1 MPTFNAADI
10 IGKTLIA
17 KKQTNILRLPTSN
30 ALTVYQANAGETIGV
45 VQSYLLPNNDRNNIF
60 WSFEDSNGRP
70 YYVEHQQNKFDVK
83 TLQQQGVLTL
93 EEIKQQADAANETI
107 EQKIFRYIKNGF
119 LLAASAYLLKA
130 LIDSQTKKK

>member
-17 KKQTNILRLPTSN
+17 KRQTNILRLPSSN
-30 ALTVYQANAGETIGV
+30 AIPVFQANAGETIGV
-45 VQSYLLPNNDRNNIF
+45 VNSYLLPNNERNNIF
-60 WSFEDSNGRP
+60 WMFEDNVGRP

-93 EEIKQQADAANETI
+93 EEIKAQTDAANETI
-107 EQKIFRYIKNGF
+107 GNKIFKYVKNGF
-119 LLAASAYLLKA
+119 LIAASTYVLKA
-130 LIDSQTKKK
+130 LIDSQQKK

>member
-30 ALTVYQANAGETIGV
+30 AISVYQANAGETIGV
-45 VQSYLLPNNDRNNIF
+45 VNSYLLPNNQRNNIF
-60 WSFEDSNGRP
+60 WMFEDSNGKP
-70 YYVEHQQNKFDVK
+70 YYVEHKQNQFDVK

-93 EEIKQQADAANETI
+93 EEIKAQTDAANETI
-107 EQKIFRYIKNGF
+107 GNKIFRYIKNGF
-119 LLAASAYLLKA
+119 LIAASAYVLKA
-130 LIDSQTKKK
+130 IIDSQQKK